1 MRPAAP
7 VLFSTMTG
15 RSRPARMCSASSRAS
30 ASPLPPA
37 AKGTTTR
44 TACSP
49 LCERASSES
58 SAAPGRVASRRT
70 MNVLRSISPMLSPS
84 LSASGYRAAPVAQTL
99 SSEPEMLGP
108 AGRPRVTPA
117 LLAAVDGQDFP
128 GNEFARR
135 RCQIDRG
142 LRHIPNVT
150 WPPHWVGFRIGFPA
164 LGWIVREAGRL
175 EHTRCNAVDAN
186 AERRPLHG
194 YALRQVSDTS
204 TGGRRVG
211 DARHTA
217 PKVGNNV
224 DDCARCLALDPAL
237 GRGLHHVPGAIEVIV
252 NDGCPTLGFEVERG
266 LRELPT
272 GIVDEDVEA
281 TTMLPDVGDVLRAAL
296 VVSDIEGLGIDG
308 CAKAL
313 EEDFGFGQ
321 AFLVAS
327 ENGKIGAEASKQRG
341 DREAKAAAGT
351 GNDGDLAFEEVGSI
365 DRRHGAKL
373 LVAQAVVRCA
383 FQGHGFALSSHVD
396 GGGFTIASS
405 QCVAHVPS
413 GHFEACALVT
423 CLFAWSLVPLASS
436 ARAPALTR
444 PFMPCAGSRLEFG
457 VCRAGSWQRAP
468 PPSHRRDRHAR
479 A

>member
-15 RSRPARMCSASSRAS
+15 RSRPVRMCSASSRAS

-37 AKGTTTR
+37 ARGKPMR
-44 TACSP
+44 MACSP
-49 LCERASSES
+49 PCERATSES

-84 LSASGYRAAPVAQTL
+84 LSAATVAQTL

-135 RCQIDRG
+135 RCKVDRG
-142 LRHIPNVT
+142 LGHIPNVT

-164 LGWIVREAGRL
+164 LGWVVGAAGRVG
-175 EHTRCNAVDAN
+175 HTRHDTAHAN
-186 AERRPLHG
+186 ADLRPIPS

-224 DDCARCLALDPAL
+224 DDCARCLAFDPAL

-281 TTMLPDVGDVLRAAL
+281 STMLPDV
-296 VVSDIEGLGIDG
+296 
-308 CAKAL
+308 
-313 EEDFGFGQ
+313 
-321 AFLVAS
+321 
-327 ENGKIGAEASKQRG
+327 
-341 DREAKAAAGT
+341 
-351 GNDGDLAFEEVGSI
+351 
-365 DRRHGAKL
+365 
-373 LVAQAVVRCA
+373 
-383 FQGHGFALSSHVD
+383 
-396 GGGFTIASS
+396 
-405 QCVAHVPS
+405 
-413 GHFEACALVT
+413 
-423 CLFAWSLVPLASS
+423 
-436 ARAPALTR
+436 
-444 PFMPCAGSRLEFG
+444 
-457 VCRAGSWQRAP
+457 
-468 PPSHRRDRHAR
+468 
-479 A
+479 